1 MSTIKDGALKAVAAS
16 RPNRSKSDIISE
28 PSERMVKE
36 SGDTYCDNTGV
47 KTNLIPA
54 GQAPGGLGLFVSRGK
69 PESHI
74 LLALHVVTSA
84 LQMFLIPRR
93 PFELLRASREHS
105 RPKYCYPWRLSSR

>member
-1 MSTIKDGALKAVAAS
+1 MATIKDGALKAIAAS

-54 GQAPGGLGLFVSRGK
+54 GQAPGTTLGLYVSRGEQIVRLGGL
-69 PESHI
+69 ESI
-74 LLALHVVTSA
+74 
-84 LQMFLIPRR
+84 
-93 PFELLRASREHS
+93 
-105 RPKYCYPWRLSSR
+105 